1 MLYNKY
7 RRQWLAFVIVVV
19 GRRRYRGRV
28 VMDPGVGWFDRCV
41 NVFLVYSIVLNYHE
55 SNPTRT
61 HYHDPLHPG
70 RNE

>member
-28 VMDPGVGWFDRCV
+28 GCV
-41 NVFLVYSIVLNYHE
+41 RRLDVLSVLKKSITNLIYW
-55 SNPTRT
+55 
-61 HYHDPLHPG
+61 G
-70 RNE
+70 KG

>member
-28 VMDPGVGWFDRCV
+28 VGLRGDGSCV
-41 NVFLVYSIVLNYHE
+41 NDFLGYF
-55 SNPTRT
+55 
-61 HYHDPLHPG
+61 LHKYYT
-70 RNE
+70 

>member
-28 VMDPGVGWFDRCV
+28 VMVWVGVCRS
-41 NVFLVYSIVLNYHE
+41 LL
-55 SNPTRT
+55 T
-61 HYHDPLHPG
+61 
-70 RNE
+70 